1 MYNRFLKMHAKQRG
15 MHLCNHCLVRDRD
28 RRVVGQEA
36 DDGMLDGLPS
46 IAPNP
51 PVPPNDAEKKEWW
64 PPGWTT
70 TTTTTTEEYGG
81 SGAGGGG
88 GGLKSTNTR
97 WNGRTVQCEEDV
109 FQLLGLPYRPP
120 TDRDCPS

>member
-1 MYNRFLKMHAKQRG
+1 MYNRFLKMHANRRG
-15 MHLCNHCLVRDRD
+15 MYLCNHCLVRIRD

-36 DDGMLDGLPS
+36 DDGTLDTLPS
-46 IAPNP
+46 IEPYP
-51 PVPPNDAEKKEWW
+51 PVPPNDAEGKEWW

-70 TTTTTTEEYGG
+70 TTTTTTLPGGEEED
-81 SGAGGGG
+81 GGGG
-88 GGLKSTNTR
+88 GRGGGTR

-109 FQLLGLPYRPP
+109 FQLLGLPYRHP